1 MRQEEAALSVQDP
14 GCPGPP
20 WAGPTAQGPR
30 SPACWMR
37 EAGVEATGSAALRS
51 RLAVAPVG
59 GPGGRARVADPRS
72 CPILSSRSC
81 SRRSRSTSSGFRA
94 APCGDG
100 KIRPGEPYEVRVL
113 RGPAPPQG
121 RTGGGRPDGH
131 LREEAPQKPV
141 SPTSSPQSRK
151 PERPRNYPR
160 SHSTEK
166 QPKNAQRKEEAG
178 CERQRE
184 VTLSLSH
191 GASRA

>member
-1 MRQEEAALSVQDP
+1 
-14 GCPGPP
+14 
-20 WAGPTAQGPR
+20 
-30 SPACWMR
+30 MR

-100 KIRPGEPYEVRVL
+100 KIRPGEPCEVRVL
-113 RGPAPPQG
+113 GGPAPPQG
-121 RTGGGRPDGH
+121 RTGGGRPGGH
-131 LREEAPQKPV
+131 LREEASQKPF